1 MPARGLLSGSGGS
14 DAAVAAALPPV
25 GSDPPLRRG
34 ARRLGTRGSAALK
47 PATRTNQ
54 RPQPKGKG
62 GGGVQ
67 QRSAF
72 GQAFAHVVSEKERN
86 GVSAYAHL
94 VDREAEGQRK
104 ARLDALQEQ
113 DQLYKKIEGQTSRKR
128 QRMYCL
134 ECRVWIPHGPASK
147 TGCLAK
153 RHKWEKRDATEYFF
167 ECVECRHRLRQ
178 WTKLPTQACPKC
190 RRSGHGL
197 WRPAS
202 VVAEKKVHAE
212 GVAAKENFKARGV
225 EHAFSL
231 KSL

>member
-1 MPARGLLSGSGGS
+1 M
-14 DAAVAAALPPV
+14 
-25 GSDPPLRRG
+25 
-34 ARRLGTRGSAALK
+34 
-47 PATRTNQ
+47 
-54 RPQPKGKG
+54 
-62 GGGVQ
+62 
-67 QRSAF
+67 
-72 GQAFAHVVSEKERN
+72 
-86 GVSAYAHL
+86 

-134 ECRVWIPHGPASK
+134 ECRVWIPHGPAS
-147 TGCLAK
+147 CLAK